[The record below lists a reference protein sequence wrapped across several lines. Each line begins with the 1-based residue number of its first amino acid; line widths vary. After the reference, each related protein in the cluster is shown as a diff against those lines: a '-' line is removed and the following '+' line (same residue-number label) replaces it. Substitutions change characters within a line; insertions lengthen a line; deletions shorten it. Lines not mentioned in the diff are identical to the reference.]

1 MDHPDNRTTEVL
13 VVVSFPELETKAS
26 EDAWEQGILDAV
38 STAVYADKTL
48 DIIAVR
54 QLEYADCQWVFEGGM
69 PIPEYDVTVGQ
80 NGSWHSGVDPFAENP
95 EASGEDLQSLF
106 EYLVE
111 RGLVKK

>member
-48 DIIAVR
+48 DTIAVKR
-54 QLEYADCQWVFEGGM
+54 LGYEDCLWVFEGGM
-69 PIPEYDVTVGQ
+69 PIPEYGVTVGQ
-80 NGSWHSGVDPFAENP
+80 DGSWHSGIDPFVENP
-95 EASGEDLQSLF
+95 EDSGEDLQSLF
-106 EYLVE
+106 DYLTDK
-111 RGLVKK
+111 GLVKK